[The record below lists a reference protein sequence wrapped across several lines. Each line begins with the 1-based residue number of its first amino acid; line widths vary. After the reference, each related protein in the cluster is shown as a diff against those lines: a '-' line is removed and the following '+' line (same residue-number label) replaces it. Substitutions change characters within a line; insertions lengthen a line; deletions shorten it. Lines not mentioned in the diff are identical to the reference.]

1 MSPLIY
7 RLLPLGLLTLMVG
20 CTQAP
25 PENQASPSPSA
36 PPVSIVAPINRAKTT
51 AKTVEQTGKQLE
63 NANPEAQPDQ
73 SPSPSP

>member
-1 MSPLIY
+1 MSPLIS
-7 RLLPLGLLTLMVG
+7 RRLPLGLLALAVG

-36 PPVSIVAPINRAKTT
+36 PPVSIVAPINRAKATT
-51 AKTVEQTGKQLE
+51 KTVEQRAKQLE
-63 NANPEAQPDQ
+63 NVNPEAQPDQ